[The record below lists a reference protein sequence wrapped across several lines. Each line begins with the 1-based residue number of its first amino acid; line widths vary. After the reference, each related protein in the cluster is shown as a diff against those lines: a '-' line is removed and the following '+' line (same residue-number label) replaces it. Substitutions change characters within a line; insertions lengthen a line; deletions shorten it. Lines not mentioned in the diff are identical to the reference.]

1 MNQLLTD
8 EEISQLR
15 AQSGLH
21 CGERFLENLGDE
33 FAEFAISFEQAVLAK
48 LGAQEPV
55 AQVVSQGRYEF
66 PHLEWLS
73 ANHSFETPFGTKL
86 YAAPPI
92 PAGMALDAARYQ
104 WLQESGSH
112 WILVDNET
120 ERLLQY
126 PSNYDWPN
134 TLRSA
139 IDAAMLAA
147 RSKET
152 E

>member
-1 MNQLLTD
+1 MSQLLTD
-8 EEISQLR
+8 EEIRTWFGAATEGSLIGFAR
-15 AQSGLH
+15 AI
-21 CGERFLENLGDE
+21 ERG
-33 FAEFAISFEQAVLAK
+33 VLAK
-48 LGAQEPV
+48 LGAQEPI
-55 AQVVSQGRYEF
+55 GEIRTF
-66 PHLEWLS
+66 PGTTFLKAHFS
-73 ANHSFETPFGTKL
+73 KGCCPPAGTKL

-134 TLRSA
+134 TLQSA
-139 IDAAMLAA
+139 IVAAMLAA
-147 RSKET
+147 AGVKP
-152 E
+152 

>member
-1 MNQLLTD
+1 MSQLLTD

-55 AQVVSQGRYEF
+55 AYRKLLKF
-66 PHLEWLS
+66 DD
-73 ANHSFETPFGTKL
+73 GTEDWKFASIPILKDGELL

-92 PAGMALDAARYQ
+92 PGGMAKDAARYQ
-104 WLQESGSH
+104 WLRDPDQAVGHVIDKKSGSI
-112 WILVDNET
+112 WEYRAGEELDA
-120 ERLLQY
+120 
-126 PSNYDWPN
+126 
-134 TLRSA
+134 A

-147 RSKET
+147 RSKAAE
-152 E
+152 